1 MLIDAV
7 TIPSSQPDLDA
18 ALDALP
24 ASYDTRHLNPFG
36 LSAPAA
42 PPMHPPVSSSQQ
54 AQLDAVASIFASQG
68 VLTPPPSQPGLLPS
82 TPSYAQLILGPS
94 VPAPAFGDPLGFD
107 SLVAAPR
114 AESHEAFLARMAQVS
129 SPVPTG
135 PIGPPVP
142 HNWTKQPDRPDTA
155 EEIEQARRAN
165 ALGITATFEDFDVP
179 LPYVAPVASIDEE
192 AIDWPSSQEDV
203 SSLCRA
209 ADSLALQFPAVP
221 ESMLIIALSLSK
233 YDALEASNW
242 ILNLSQN
249 RGDAS
254 ALAHAFPDAHQEEL
268 THVLK
273 KSKQSFRGAYWLLAR
288 SFKSTWE
295 PSIIGPNPVAN
306 ALTLDDDESTEFFGL
321 TSDFTSATQ
330 SHSDFESR
338 WWNATSLSRSHSVQ
352 LSSPASDQWTAI
364 ARFGMNTS
372 ALAPRTIGYIH
383 NLGTLLTAPRD
394 YHVALQHL
402 KVFPSYR
409 AVTNYVLES
418 GNSSAVIDAVTDV
431 LHGLFTFGLT
441 TPGATAW
448 LAETLSAD
456 QDLYRN
462 VFKSVRKFGPKF
474 QEVWKQRNA
483 ALHRW
488 RQIKVTSSVNPP
500 SASGYASQPQTVALP
515 DSASG
520 RGTSGAGDSLR
531 SPAAHRNTRSRAT
544 ADGPYPVPSS
554 KRPRPLTIVI
564 ESSSDDEQV
573 QDAPDPAAPRGD
585 PQEAPRSS
593 PQQITLTGK
602 RVTRASLLKKDGKMS
617 RASRDYQAVKK
628 ARKKE
633 LLQAR
638 KKKGGKGRQLS
649 PPSDDDSM
657 VS

>member
-7 TIPSSQPDLDA
+7 AVPSSQPDLDSA
-18 ALDALP
+18 IDALP
-24 ASYDTRHLNPFG
+24 ASFDTRQLNPFG
-36 LSAPAA
+36 PNPPAA
-42 PPMHPPVSSSQQ
+42 PPQPPVSSSQQ

-68 VLTPPPSQPGLLPS
+68 VLTPPASQPGLLPP

-94 VPAPAFGDPLGFD
+94 APAPAFGDPLGFET
-107 SLVAAPR
+107 LVAAPCL
-114 AESHEAFLARMAQVS
+114 EPHEAFLARMAQAS

-135 PIGPPVP
+135 AIGPLIP
-142 HNWTKQPDRPDTA
+142 HDWAKQPDRPDTA
-155 EEIEQARRAN
+155 DDIEHARRAN

-179 LPYVAPVASIDEE
+179 LPYVAPDATIDEE
-192 AIDWPSSQEDV
+192 AIDWPSSQEDLT
-203 SSLCRA
+203 SLCRA

-242 ILNLSQN
+242 ILGLSQN
-249 RGDAS
+249 RGDVP
-254 ALAHAFPDAHQEEL
+254 ALAHAFPDAHPDEL
-268 THVLK
+268 AHALK

-288 SFKSTWE
+288 SFKSSWE
-295 PSIIGPNPVAN
+295 PSIIGPNPVAS

-321 TSDFTSATQ
+321 SSDFTSATQ

-383 NLGTLLTAPRD
+383 NLGALLTAPRD

-409 AVTNYVLES
+409 AVTNYVLENGDS
-418 GNSSAVIDAVTDV
+418 PGTIETVTDV

-448 LAETLSAD
+448 LAETLSVD
-456 QDLYRN
+456 QDMYKD

-500 SASGYASQPQTVALP
+500 SASGYATQPQTVALP
-515 DSASG
+515 DSTTG
-520 RGTSGAGDSLR
+520 KGTSGAGDSVR
-531 SPAAHRNTRSRAT
+531 SPAAHRNTRSRTMAE
-544 ADGPYPVPSS
+544 GPYPVSSS
-554 KRPRPLTIVI
+554 KRPKPLTIVI
-564 ESSSDDEQV
+564 ESSSDEEHVQV
-573 QDAPDPAAPRGD
+573 AAPRGD

-593 PQQITLTGK
+593 PQQVTLTGK

-617 RASRDYQAVKK
+617 RASMEDQAVKK

-633 LLQAR
+633 LLLAR
-638 KKKGGKGRQLS
+638 KKRGGKGRQLS

>member
-1 MLIDAV
+1 MLVDMDIA
-7 TIPSSQPDLDA
+7 PSSQPDLDSA
-18 ALDALP
+18 IDALP
-24 ASYDTRHLNPFG
+24 ASFDTRQLNPFG
-36 LSAPAA
+36 PSVPAA
-42 PPMHPPVSSSQQ
+42 PPPHPSVSTSQQ

-82 TPSYAQLILGPS
+82 TPTYAQLILGPS

-107 SLVAAPR
+107 TLVAAPR
-114 AESHEAFLARMAQVS
+114 AETHEAFMARMAQVS

-135 PIGPPVP
+135 AISSPAP
-142 HNWTKQPDRPDTA
+142 HDWARQPDRPDTA
-155 EEIEQARRAN
+155 DEVEHARRAN
-165 ALGITATFEDFDVP
+165 ALGVTATIENFDAL
-179 LPYVAPVASIDEE
+179 LPYVVPDATIDEE

-242 ILNLSQN
+242 ILGLGQN
-249 RGDAS
+249 RGDVP

-268 THVLK
+268 THALRK
-273 KSKQSFRGAYWLLAR
+273 CKQSFRGAYWLLSR

-295 PSIIGPNPVAN
+295 PSIVGPNPATS
-306 ALTLDDDESTEFFGL
+306 AMTLDDDESAEFYGL
-321 TSDFTSATQ
+321 SSDFTSATQ

-338 WWNATSLSRSHSVQ
+338 WWNATSLSRSHSIQ
-352 LSSPASDQWTAI
+352 LSSSASDQWTAV
-364 ARFGMNTS
+364 ARIGMNTS

-394 YHVALQHL
+394 YHIALQHL

-409 AVTNYVLES
+409 AITNYVLEH
-418 GNSSAVIDAVTDV
+418 GNTASTVETVSDI
-431 LHGLFTFGLT
+431 LHALFNFGLT

-456 QDLYRN
+456 QGLYKD

-488 RQIKVTSSVNPP
+488 RQIKVTSSVHPP
-500 SASGYASQPQTVALP
+500 SASGYATQPQTVALP
-515 DSASG
+515 DSTSG

-531 SPAAHRNTRSRAT
+531 SPAAHRNTRSRAVP
-544 ADGPYPVPSS
+544 DGPYPVSS
-554 KRPRPLTIVI
+554 NTRSKPLTIVI
-564 ESSSDDEQV
+564 ESSSDEEHV
-573 QDAPDPAAPRGD
+573 QDAPDSAAPHGG

-593 PQQITLTGK
+593 PQQVTLTGR
-602 RVTRASLLKKDGKMS
+602 RVTRASLIKKDGKMS
-617 RASRDYQAVKK
+617 RASKEDQAVKK
-628 ARKKE
+628 AHKKE
-633 LLQAR
+633 LLLAR
-638 KKKGGKGRQLS
+638 KKRGGKGRQLS

-657 VS
+657 VA